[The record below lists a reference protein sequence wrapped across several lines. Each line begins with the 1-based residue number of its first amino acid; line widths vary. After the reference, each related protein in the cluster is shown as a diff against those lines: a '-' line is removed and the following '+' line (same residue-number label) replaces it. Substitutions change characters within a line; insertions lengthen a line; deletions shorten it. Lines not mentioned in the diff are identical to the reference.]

1 MTNPIP
7 FLAGQQ
13 RVFVHQ
19 KKEWTEILIDWETR
33 NNYEV
38 LDEAGEPLGRI
49 AEHNAGLMDHVKR
62 FFLRSHRPL
71 DVGVFST
78 AGEQLI
84 RLTRK
89 FFFLFSDLSVTTPDG
104 REIGSIHR
112 RFGILYK
119 KYDLRD
125 AHDRIFAR
133 VASPLWRLWTFPVK
147 GDDGRREATISKKW
161 GGVLREVFADAD
173 TFGIDFENSDWN
185 ETERAVLFAAALS
198 IDFDFFENNQG
209 SGGLLSVG
217 D

>member
-13 RVFVHQ
+13 RVFVRQ

-38 LDEAGEPLGRI
+38 LSDAGETLGRI
-49 AEHNAGLMDHVKR
+49 AEHDGGLMDHLRR
-62 FFLRSHRPL
+62 FILRSHRPL
-71 DVGVFST
+71 DVGVFEP
-78 AGEQLI
+78 GGQQLA

-89 FFFLFSDLSVTTPDG
+89 FFFFFSDLSLTTPDG
-104 REIGSIHR
+104 REVGSVHR
-112 RFGILYK
+112 RFGIIFR

-125 AHDRIFAR
+125 VHGRTFAR
-133 VASPLWRLWTFPVK
+133 VRSPLWRIWTFPVE
-147 GDDGRREATISKKW
+147 GDEGRRAATISKKW
-161 GGVLREVFADAD
+161 GGMLREVFADAD
-173 TFGIDFENSDWN
+173 TFGIDFQEWDWTD
-185 ETERAVLFAAALS
+185 EERAVLFAAALS

-209 SGGLLSVG
+209 SGGLLSF